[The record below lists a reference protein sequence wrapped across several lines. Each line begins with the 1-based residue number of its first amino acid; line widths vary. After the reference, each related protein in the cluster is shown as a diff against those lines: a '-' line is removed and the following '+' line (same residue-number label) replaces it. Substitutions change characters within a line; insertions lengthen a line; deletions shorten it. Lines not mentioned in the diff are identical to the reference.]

1 MRLTR
6 FARRP
11 YGLAASALEL
21 GRNGSQTSLHRADA
35 LLYATNDGAPS
46 LDPGP
51 PAPRSL
57 APGPDQ
63 PQLPISASTAHAVV
77 EIRCA

>member
-21 GRNGSQTSLHRADA
+21 GRSGSRTSLHRADA

-51 PAPRSL
+51 PAP
-57 APGPDQ
+57 DQ